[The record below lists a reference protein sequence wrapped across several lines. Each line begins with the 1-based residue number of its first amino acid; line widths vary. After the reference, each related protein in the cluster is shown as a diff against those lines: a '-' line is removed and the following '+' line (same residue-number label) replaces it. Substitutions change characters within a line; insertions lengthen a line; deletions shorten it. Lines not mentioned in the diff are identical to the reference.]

1 MRLTHCH
8 APSTV
13 MLCFVATAIA
23 SLSGPECAL
32 GFLSSQFDLQKL
44 DGVRD
49 LV

>member
-44 DGVRD
+44 DEY
-49 LV
+49 